1 MAEASDDAVLR
12 DAWLTGDPP
21 ADPLPR
27 LREWLDEA
35 RAHRS
40 IAEPHAATLATVDE
54 DGRPAARVVLL
65 RGLEIAPGA
74 TLFYTNRNS
83 RKGRALAAHPFAS
96 LVLYW
101 DGLGR
106 QARLEGPVTLASDAD
121 SDAYFAARH
130 PDSRLGAWASDQS
143 EAIASRAELV
153 ARYDAMKTRFGD
165 GSAAP
170 RPPHRGGYR
179 VWLERVE
186 LWASRPHRLHDR
198 IQWQRELTRDG
209 DGFRG
214 GAWSATRLMP

>member
-1 MAEASDDAVLR
+1 MAREPEAR
-12 DAWLTGDPP
+12 DAWLSADPP

-27 LREWLDEA
+27 LHAWIEEA
-35 RAHRS
+35 RADGGV
-40 IAEPHAATLATVDE
+40 AEPDAATLATVDA
-54 DGRPAARVVLL
+54 DGRPSARIVLMRAL
-65 RGLEIAPGA
+65 DLERGAV
-74 TLFYTNRNS
+74 LFYTNRDS
-83 RKGRALAAHPFAS
+83 RKGRALAATPYAS

-101 DGLGR
+101 DRLAR
-106 QARLEGPVTLASDAD
+106 QARLEGPVTLASDAE
-121 SDAYFAARH
+121 SDAYFASRH

-153 ARYDAMKTRFGD
+153 ARYEAIKARFGD
-165 GSAAP
+165 GSATP
-170 RPPHRGGYR
+170 RPPHWGGYR

-198 IQWQRELTRDG
+198 VVWERELARDG